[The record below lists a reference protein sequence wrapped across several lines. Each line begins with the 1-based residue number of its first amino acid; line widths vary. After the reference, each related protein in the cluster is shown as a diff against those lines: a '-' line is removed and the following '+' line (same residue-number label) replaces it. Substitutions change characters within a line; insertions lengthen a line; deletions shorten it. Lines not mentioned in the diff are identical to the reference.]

1 MTDHIPEV
9 DGRRRRRGSDPK
21 ERAERPGEAKP
32 TPPSQPE
39 PRPQTDFVGEV
50 FDQAPPQGQS
60 SYQSPQQG
68 QSGSP
73 QSSDGLGGAL
83 GGLGGLL
90 GGLASGSGGSSS
102 PNQSPFGGTASGG
115 VPGQAAPRRGCG
127 SIIFLIILMIV
138 LFFLWRSCSKGI
150 GGLPGTDL
158 NQPPISEAQPTLP
171 LPIATN
177 ALEQA
182 PQVPQT
188 QATQPAINI
197 DNLGKKAKW
206 LVMAYIDA
214 DDKALERDLMFDLNE
229 MELIG
234 STEDVVIVAQVDRY
248 DGGYSGD
255 GNWSTTRRYLVLQDD
270 DLNVTG
276 SQLIQDLGELNMGEG
291 QTLVDFVTWA
301 ANQFPAERHMLLM
314 SDHGMGWPGGWS
326 DPKPAMRN
334 RTNAPLGSAMQ
345 DAIILLDEFEAALKQ
360 IQQSTVIDKFDLIGL
375 DVCLMSQMEVYSALA
390 PYAHYVVASEE
401 TEPGVGWAYEAF
413 LSKMVYDPETSTAD
427 IAKNIVETYLTAD
440 QRIVD
445 EQARAEFLSQN
456 SSGGGWYVNRMSAA
470 QLGAQLEQNSTLA
483 AIDLQHFPELLNAF
497 NDFTFKL
504 QSVDQRAVAQ
514 ARSYTQSYTS
524 IFGSNVPASYI
535 DMGHFAALTAKISGD
550 QNIYQA
556 ANTLLQTLQ
565 KVVIAEKHGPGKP
578 GSTGIALY
586 FPNSQLYQ
594 NGNTGMASYT
604 VIANTFARQSVWDDF
619 LAYHYSGRQFQAQA
633 AEPVMISRASQIPGG
648 GAISVSEIN
657 ASAERVA
664 AGDEIDLDVT
674 ITGEN
679 VAHVYFF
686 TGIVANNGHIYVADT
701 DFVES
706 GQKQELNGVYY
717 PVWPQTGAFK
727 LNFTFEPILYTISDG
742 SQDVMALFNPVD
754 FGKDYKN
761 AVYAVHGT
769 YTFKETGE
777 KRAAQLLFKDEK
789 LFQVMGFVG
798 LQEGGA
804 ASEITPNIGDSFT
817 VKEQWMTTNAQG
829 QVTGSE
835 LREGETLT
843 FSGQPIVA
851 VTKYLPKGKAVIGF
865 MVSDFDGQVRSVFK
879 EIAID

>member
-21 ERAERPGEAKP
+21 ERAERPGEARP
-32 TPPSQPE
+32 TPHVQPQHQA
-39 PRPQTDFVGEV
+39 PTDFVQEA

-68 QSGSP
+68 PS
-73 QSSDGLGGAL
+73 QSSGGLGGAL

-90 GGLASGSGGSSS
+90 GGLASGGGGSSS
-102 PNQSPFGGTASGG
+102 PNQSPFGGSATGG
-115 VPGQAAPRRGCG
+115 VPGRPAPRKGCG
-127 SIIFLIILMIV
+127 SIIFLIILVIV
-138 LFFLWRSCSKGI
+138 LFLLWRSCSRGL
-150 GGLPGTDL
+150 GGLPNMGPNDS
-158 NQPPISEAQPTLP
+158 PISQSQPTEAPQIQPQLP
-171 LPIATN
+171 T
-177 ALEQA
+177 
-182 PQVPQT
+182 QVPQNKPT
-188 QATQPAINI
+188 EAPYIPSNPNQ
-197 DNLGKKAKW
+197 KAKW

-234 STEDVVIVAQVDRY
+234 STEEVIIVAQVDRY
-248 DGGYSGD
+248 EGGYSGD
-255 GNWSTTRRYLVLQDD
+255 GNWSTTRRYLIQQDSN
-270 DLNVTG
+270 LNAID
-276 SQLIQDLGELNMGEG
+276 SQLIEDLGELNMGDG
-291 QTLVDFVTWA
+291 NTLVDFVTWA
-301 ANQFPAERHMLLM
+301 AKTYPAERHMLLM

-326 DPKPAMRN
+326 DPSPAGRN
-334 RTNAPLGSAMQ
+334 RTSAPLGSAMQ
-345 DAIILLDEFEAALKQ
+345 DPIILLDEFGAALAQ
-360 IQQSTVIDKFDLIGL
+360 IQKNTAIDKFDLIGL
-375 DVCLMSQMEVYSALA
+375 DVCLMSQMEVYSTLA

-413 LSKMVYDPETSTAD
+413 LSLMVYNPDTPTAD
-427 IAKNIVETYLTAD
+427 IAKNIVETYLTSD

-445 EQARAEFLSQN
+445 DQARAEFLSQN

-483 AIDLQHFPELLNAF
+483 ALDMQHYPALLNAF
-497 NDFTFKL
+497 NDFAFKL
-504 QSVDQRAVAQ
+504 QGIDQRAVAQ
-514 ARSYTQSYTS
+514 ARSYAQSYTS

-550 QNIYQA
+550 QNVYQA

-565 KVVIAEKHGPGKP
+565 KALVAEKHGPGKP
-578 GSTGIALY
+578 GSTGIAVY

-594 NGNTGMASYT
+594 NANTGMASYT
-604 VIANTFARQSVWDDF
+604 VIADAFTRASVWDDF

-633 AEPVMISRASQIPGG
+633 AEPVMINRASQIPGG
-648 GAISVSEIN
+648 GSISVSEIN
-657 ASAERVA
+657 AGADRVA
-664 AGDEIDLDVT
+664 AGEEINLDVN

-679 VAHVYFF
+679 IAHVYFF
-686 TGIVANNGHIYVADT
+686 TGIVADDGKIYVADT

-727 LNFTFEPILYTISDG
+727 LNFAFEPILYTISDG
-742 SQDVMALFNPVD
+742 TQDVMALFNPVD

-761 AVYAVHGT
+761 AIYAVHGT

-798 LQEGGA
+798 MQAGGA
-804 ASEITPNIGDSFT
+804 ASEITPGLGDSFT

-835 LREGETLT
+835 LREGQTLT
-843 FSGQPIVA
+843 FSDKPIVA

-879 EIAID
+879 QITID

>member
-1 MTDHIPEV
+1 MTDQIPEV

-32 TPPSQPE
+32 TPQVPPQPQ
-39 PRPQTDFVGEV
+39 PPTDFVQEA

-68 QSGSP
+68 PS
-73 QSSDGLGGAL
+73 QSSGGLGGAL

-90 GGLASGSGGSSS
+90 GGLASGGGGSSS
-102 PNQSPFGGTASGG
+102 PNQSPFGGSATGG

-138 LFFLWRSCSKGI
+138 LFFLWRSCSRGL
-150 GGLPGTDL
+150 GGLPNMGPNDS
-158 NQPPISEAQPTLP
+158 PISQSQPTSLP
-171 LPIATN
+171 QIQPQLPT
-177 ALEQA
+177 
-182 PQVPQT
+182 QVPQDKPT
-188 QATQPAINI
+188 QAPYVPSNPNQ
-197 DNLGKKAKW
+197 KAKW

-234 STEDVVIVAQVDRY
+234 STEEVIIVAQVDRY
-248 DGGYSGD
+248 EGGYSGD
-255 GNWSTTRRYLVLQDD
+255 GNWSTTRRYLIQQDNN
-270 DLNVTG
+270 LNEID

-301 ANQFPAERHMLLM
+301 ANTYPAERHMLLM

-326 DPKPAMRN
+326 DPSPAGRN
-334 RTNAPLGSAMQ
+334 RTSAPLGSAMQ
-345 DAIILLDEFEAALKQ
+345 DPIILLDEFGAALAQ
-360 IQQSTVIDKFDLIGL
+360 IQKNTAIDKFDLIGL
-375 DVCLMSQMEVYSALA
+375 DVCLMSQMEVYSTLA

-413 LSKMVYDPETSTAD
+413 LSLMVYNPDTPTSD
-427 IAKNIVETYLTAD
+427 IAKNIVETYLTSD

-445 EQARAEFLSQN
+445 DQARAEFLSQN

-483 AIDLQHFPELLNAF
+483 ALDMQHYPALLNAF
-497 NDFTFKL
+497 NDFAFKL
-504 QSVDQRAVAQ
+504 QGIDQRAVAQ
-514 ARSYTQSYTS
+514 ARSYAQSYTS

-550 QNIYQA
+550 QNVYQA

-565 KVVIAEKHGPGKP
+565 KALVAEKHGPGKP
-578 GSTGIALY
+578 GSTGIAVY

-594 NGNTGMASYT
+594 NANTGMASYT
-604 VIANTFARQSVWDDF
+604 VIADAFTRASVWDDF

-633 AEPVMISRASQIPGG
+633 AEPVMINRASQIPGG
-648 GAISVSEIN
+648 GSISVSEIN
-657 ASAERVA
+657 ASADRVA
-664 AGDEIDLDVT
+664 AGEEINLDVN

-679 VAHVYFF
+679 IAHVYFF
-686 TGIVANNGHIYVADT
+686 TGIVADDGKIYVADT

-727 LNFTFEPILYTISDG
+727 LNFAFEPILYTISDG
-742 SQDVMALFNPVD
+742 TQDVMALFNPVD

-761 AVYAVHGT
+761 AIYAVHGT
-769 YTFKETGE
+769 YTFKDTGE

-798 LQEGGA
+798 MQAGGA
-804 ASEITPNIGDSFT
+804 ASEITPSLGDSFT

-835 LREGETLT
+835 LREGQTLT
-843 FSGQPIVA
+843 FSNKPIVA
-851 VTKYLPKGKAVIGF
+851 VTKYLPQGKAVIGF

-879 EIAID
+879 QITID

>member
-1 MTDHIPEV
+1 MTDQIPEV

-32 TPPSQPE
+32 TPQVPPQPQ
-39 PRPQTDFVGEV
+39 PPTDFVQEA

-68 QSGSP
+68 PS
-73 QSSDGLGGAL
+73 QSSGGLGGAL

-90 GGLASGSGGSSS
+90 GGLASGGDGSSS
-102 PNQSPFGGTASGG
+102 PNQSPFGGSATGG

-138 LFFLWRSCSKGI
+138 LFFLWRSCSRGL
-150 GGLPGTDL
+150 GGLPNMGPNDS
-158 NQPPISEAQPTLP
+158 PISQSQPTSLP
-171 LPIATN
+171 QIQPQLPT
-177 ALEQA
+177 
-182 PQVPQT
+182 QVPQDKPT
-188 QATQPAINI
+188 QAPYVPSNPNQ
-197 DNLGKKAKW
+197 KAKW

-234 STEDVVIVAQVDRY
+234 SNEDVIIVAQVDRY
-248 DGGYSGD
+248 EGGYSGD
-255 GNWSTTRRYLVLQDD
+255 GNWSTTRRYLIQQDNN
-270 DLNVTG
+270 LNEID

-301 ANQFPAERHMLLM
+301 ANTYPAERHMLLM

-326 DPKPAMRN
+326 DPSPAGRN
-334 RTNAPLGSAMQ
+334 RTSAPLGSAMQ
-345 DAIILLDEFEAALKQ
+345 DPIILLDEFGAALAQ
-360 IQQSTVIDKFDLIGL
+360 IQKNTAIDKFDLIGL
-375 DVCLMSQMEVYSALA
+375 DVCLMSQMEVYSTLA

-413 LSKMVYDPETSTAD
+413 LSLMVYNPDTPTAD
-427 IAKNIVETYLTAD
+427 IAKNIVETYLTSD

-445 EQARAEFLSQN
+445 DQARAEFLSQN

-483 AIDLQHFPELLNAF
+483 ALDMQHYPALLNAF
-497 NDFTFKL
+497 NDFAFKL
-504 QSVDQRAVAQ
+504 QGIDQRAVAQ
-514 ARSYTQSYTS
+514 ARSYAQSYTS

-550 QNIYQA
+550 QNVYQA

-565 KVVIAEKHGPGKP
+565 KALVAEKHGPGKP
-578 GSTGIALY
+578 GSTGIAIY

-594 NGNTGMASYT
+594 NANTGMASYT
-604 VIANTFARQSVWDDF
+604 VIADAFTRASVWDDF

-633 AEPVMISRASQIPGG
+633 AEPVMINRASQIPGG
-648 GAISVSEIN
+648 GSISVSEIN
-657 ASAERVA
+657 ASADRVA
-664 AGDEIDLDVT
+664 AGEEINLDVN

-679 VAHVYFF
+679 IAHVYFF
-686 TGIVANNGHIYVADT
+686 TGIVADDGKIYVADT

-727 LNFTFEPILYTISDG
+727 LNFAFEPILYTISDG
-742 SQDVMALFNPVD
+742 TQDVMALFNPVD

-761 AVYAVHGT
+761 AIYAVHGT
-769 YTFKETGE
+769 YTFKDTGE

-798 LQEGGA
+798 MQAGGA
-804 ASEITPNIGDSFT
+804 ASEITPSLGDSFT

-835 LREGETLT
+835 LREGQTLT
-843 FSGQPIVA
+843 FSNKPIVA
-851 VTKYLPKGKAVIGF
+851 VTKYLPQGKAVIGF

-879 EIAID
+879 QITID